1 VAFSLIKGVAEVIT
15 NYADIGATMK
25 IIEGVAAKTVDRA
38 AGETSSEQGKNVKG
52 LPNALEQF
60 ASYTPLWTMSA
71 LTPSQFNDPRSYR
84 NSPADLKHVVFSS
97 AGRFDSQR
105 VQTLYGS
112 PEYYVD
118 NFTMKTVI
126 SASQKTGNSNA
137 ITFEF
142 EIYEP
147 YSMGL
152 FLQSLQ
158 LAALNANYPNY
169 LQAPYVLRL
178 DFLGSTDD
186 GKLFTGIKPKFFTLK
201 LSKVEFD
208 TSESGS
214 NYKVTAIPFNHQ
226 GYSNTVNRVFS
237 DIAIFGDKNIEPNV
251 KHLLVEGENSLCA
264 VLNRNEEEAIL
275 DDKQLLPDTYI
286 IEFPDRY
293 DQMFNVASADNA
305 SNSATITPDSPP
317 ARTVGKSAT
326 PSGQFGENT
335 IGKADMGFSAKDG
348 GNFTFKRA
356 GDVINSKTGVIERNQ
371 MVIDTKN
378 RKFQFPTDSSIT
390 KIITDIILSSRYAED
405 ALKTKPTDGFINW
418 FKIDVQIQLDGFDDK
433 RGDFA
438 KKIIYRVIPYKV
450 HVSIFSPPTAAPP
463 GYSELEKLI
472 AKRYDYIYSGQ
483 NNDVLKFDIKIQNL
497 FYTGTNPKGES
508 GAGNNANQDQNG
520 VSENPP
526 KKTTT
531 NKGPSGGAAIAGN
544 TGGRLLKKDP
554 ALMNVQPSPS
564 GNETTEQMVAKAFH
578 QAFLNNSGDMINVDL
593 EILGDPYWM
602 VDSGIGNYFAPPSNE
617 NKLTTADGTMN
628 YEGSDVYIYLT
639 FKTPKDI
646 DENTGLYQF
655 PNDGRESPFSGI
667 YKVTFCENVFDDGVF
682 RQRLK
687 CIRMPLQPADFDGK
701 RQPVDTNNALAVGVG
716 EEEKPKTTT
725 FDPQT
730 EYGYGLL

>member
-1 VAFSLIKGVAEVIT
+1 MAFSLVKGVAEVIT
-15 NYADIGATMK
+15 KYTESSATLK

-38 AGETSSEQGKNVKG
+38 AGETSAQQGVNVKAF
-52 LPNALEQF
+52 PNVLEQF

-71 LTPSQFNDPRSYR
+71 LEPMQFNDPRSYR

-105 VQTLYGS
+105 VKTLYGS

-118 NFTMKTVI
+118 NFSMKTYI

-137 ITFEF
+137 ITFDF

-158 LAALNANYPNY
+158 LAAINAKYPNY

-186 GKLFTGIKPKFFTLK
+186 GRLFTGIKPKFFTVK

-208 TSESGS
+208 TTESGS
-214 NYKVTAIPFNHQ
+214 NYKVTAIPYNHQ
-226 GYSNTVNRVFS
+226 GYSNTINKVFNNVGIS
-237 DIAIFGDKNIEPNV
+237 GDKNKELTV

-264 VLNRNEEEAIL
+264 MLNRAEEDAVL
-275 DDKQLLPDTYI
+275 DEKQLLPDTYI
-286 IEFPDRY
+286 VEFPDRY
-293 DQMFNVASADNA
+293 DQMFNTSSSTNTPR
-305 SNSATITPDSPP
+305 ATVTPDSPP
-317 ARTVGKSAT
+317 PTEIGKPST
-326 PSGQFGENT
+326 PSGQYGENM
-335 IGKADMGFSAKDG
+335 IGTADMGLTAKDG
-348 GNFTFKRA
+348 GNFLFKRE
-356 GDVINSKTGVIERNQ
+356 GDVIDSKTGKVQRNQ
-371 MVIDTKN
+371 MVIDPKN
-378 RKFQFPTDSSIT
+378 RKFQFTSGASIT
-390 KIITDIILSSRYAED
+390 KIITDIVLSSSYAT
-405 ALKTKPTDGFINW
+405 AAINAKPKDGFIDW
-418 FKIDVQIQLDGFDDK
+418 FKIDIQIQLDGFDDK

-438 KKIIYRVIPYKV
+438 KKVIFRVIPYKV

-463 GYSELEKLI
+463 GYAELEKLI

-483 NNDVLKFDIKIQNL
+483 NNDVLKFDIQIKNL
-497 FYTGTNPKGES
+497 FYTGVNPKGEKD
-508 GAGNNANQDQNG
+508 AGNNSNQDQQG
-520 VSENPP
+520 VSENLP
-526 KKTTT
+526 KKTKT
-531 NKGPSGGAAIAGN
+531 NTGPAGASAISGN
-544 TGGRLLKKDP
+544 TGSKQTKKDP
-554 ALMNVQPSPS
+554 DLLNTSGSPT

-578 QAFLNNSGDMINVDL
+578 QAFLNNSGDLINADI

-602 VDSGIGNYFAPPSNE
+602 VDSGIGNYFSPPSNE

-628 YEGSDVYIYLT
+628 YEGSDVYIYVT
-639 FKTPKDI
+639 FKTPKDV

-667 YKVTFCENVFDDGVF
+667 YKVTMCENLFDDGVF
-682 RQRLK
+682 KQRLK
-687 CIRMPLQPADFDGK
+687 CIRMPLQPSDFDGK
-701 RQPVDTNNALAVGVG
+701 RQPVDTNNATAVGIG
-716 EEEKPKTTT
+716 EEEPPKTNT

-730 EYGYGLL
+730 QYPNVEE

>member
-1 VAFSLIKGVAEVIT
+1 MALLSLVKGVAEVVT
-15 NYADIGATMK
+15 KFSEVSAQLK
-25 IIEGVAAKTVDRA
+25 IIEGIPAKIIDRA
-38 AGETSSEQGKNVKG
+38 VGQTTAEQGKNVKG

-71 LTPSQFNDPRSYR
+71 LTPQQFNDPRSYR

-105 VQTLYGS
+105 VKTQYGS

-118 NFTMKTVI
+118 NFVMKTFI

-137 ITFEF
+137 ITFDF

-186 GKLFTGIKPKFFTLK
+186 GRLFTGIKPKFFTMK

-214 NYKVTAIPFNHQ
+214 NYKITSIPFNHQ
-226 GYSNTVNRVFS
+226 GYSNTINKIFN
-237 DIAIFGDKNIEPNV
+237 DISILGDKDKPLTV

-264 VLNRNEEEAIL
+264 VINRSEIKAVT
-275 DDKQLLPDTYI
+275 DKKQSLPDTYI
-286 IEFPDRY
+286 VEFPDRF
-293 DQMFNVASADNA
+293 DQLFNLASATT
-305 SNSATITPDSPP
+305 STGATVNP
-317 ARTVGKSAT
+317 AAAEQK
-326 PSGQFGENT
+326 T
-335 IGKADMGFSAKDG
+335 IGKAATPAGNFGDNAIGAADMGISAKDG
-348 GNFTFKRA
+348 GNFNFKRE
-356 GDVINSKTGVIERNQ
+356 GDVIDPKTGKVERNQ
-371 MVIDTKN
+371 MVIDPKN
-378 RKFQFPTDSSIT
+378 RKFQFPQGGTIT
-390 KIITDIILSSRYAED
+390 RLITDIVLSSSYATA
-405 ALKTKPTDGFINW
+405 ALTQKPEAGLIDW

-438 KKIIYRVIPYKV
+438 KKIIFRVLPYKV

-463 GYSELEKLI
+463 GYADLEKLI

-497 FYTGTNPKGES
+497 FYTGTNPKTETD
-508 GAGNNANQDQNG
+508 AGNNSNQSQQG
-520 VSENPP
+520 VGENLP
-526 KKTTT
+526 KTTENNT
-531 NKGPSGGAAIAGN
+531 GPSGGAAIASN
-544 TGGRLLKKDP
+544 TGSKPAKSDPNLLKV
-554 ALMNVQPSPS
+554 AGSPS

-578 QAFLNNSGDMINVDL
+578 EAFLNNSGDMINVDL
-593 EILGDPYWM
+593 EIIGDPYWM

-639 FKTPKDI
+639 FKTPRDI
-646 DENTGLYQF
+646 DEQTGLYQF
-655 PNDGRESPFSGI
+655 PDDGRESPFSGI
-667 YKVTFCENVFDDGVF
+667 YKVTMCENVFDDGTF
-682 RQRLK
+682 KQRLK
-687 CIRMPLQPADFDGK
+687 CIRMPLQAADFDGK
-701 RQPVDTNNALAVGVG
+701 RQPVDTNNAVAVKIGP
-716 EEEKPKTTT
+716 EEKPKTSTY
-725 FDPQT
+725 DPQD
-730 EYGYGLL
+730 ELYGPF